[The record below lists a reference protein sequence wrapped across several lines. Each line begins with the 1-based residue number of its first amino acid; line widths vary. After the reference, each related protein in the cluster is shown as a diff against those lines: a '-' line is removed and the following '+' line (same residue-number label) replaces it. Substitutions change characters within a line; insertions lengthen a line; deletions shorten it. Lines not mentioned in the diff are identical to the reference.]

1 MLSDKIFVER
11 YRELHHRS
19 IPDFIHELDEPQLH
33 FSINDA
39 NPIVWIYW
47 HMLRTM
53 DVGISRFVMERPQIY
68 PIFADAVNFR
78 TNLNGTGMSKEDA
91 LRVSKDLRIEGLINY
106 HKGLNERLT
115 LVLEDLDSFNL
126 GEKPPR
132 ELIRQVTCNEQLI
145 PEGAW
150 HLANSYYGKSRGW
163 FLLHMC
169 LTHPYMHLGQMT
181 MLAAI
186 AANENHTVGQVM
198 S

>member
-11 YRELHHRS
+11 YRELHHRAL
-19 IPDFIHELDEPQLH
+19 PDFIGSLDKDQLH

-39 NPIVWIYW
+39 NPIIWIYW

-53 DVGISRFVMERPQIY
+53 DVGVSRFVMERPQIY
-68 PIFADAVNFR
+68 PIFADAVNFK
-78 TNLNGTGMSKEDA
+78 TNFSGTGMSKEDA
-91 LRVSKDLRIEGLINY
+91 LRVSKDLDIEGLINY

-126 GEKPPR
+126 EEKPPR
-132 ELIRQVTCNEQLI
+132 ELIHQVACNEKLI
-145 PEGAW
+145 PEGSW
-150 HLANSYYGKSRGW
+150 HLVNSYYGKSREW

-169 LTHPYMHLGQMT
+169 LTHAYMHLGQMA
-181 MLAAI
+181 MLATI
-186 AANENHTVGQVM
+186 AANESHTVSQAI